1 MRETRGGESVR
12 ECIYIC
18 MCVHVCV
25 RWGVEGKRGTVLLES
40 WLANESQRSGLEAQL
55 QSKHA
60 CLLSGAQSRQPTWLA
75 TIDVRTNTR

>member
-12 ECIYIC
+12 ECAYYIIYIC
-18 MCVHVCV
+18 VM
-25 RWGVEGKRGTVLLES
+25 GVERKRGTDLLES
-40 WLANESQRSGLEAQL
+40 WLANQSQRSRLEAQL

-75 TIDVRTNTR
+75 TIDVSTNTR